1 MRRMGDTHEVIRH
14 RRPGRA
20 RSLPVI
26 PGVHPDDDPRLSNPR
41 LYRASR
47 WRAWW
52 SRVLDPVPLSP
63 GVGWWHQHGPA
74 FGAASIYVVVAGTY
88 IIVSSTAVAEIDGA
102 HAEIFKGLAFVALT
116 GFFLYILLLEYGRR
130 SATAAGR
137 LRELIESSGDLTYR
151 YRRWPTVGFEYMSPG
166 IADWVGL
173 TAEDHYAN
181 PDIGMHLVHPD
192 DRIRLSHLVARGR
205 SDGPVPLRWVAPDGR
220 VLHTVHDFF
229 DVRDRRGRVIAI
241 DGRIRNVTGA
251 RRDRA
256 EAELGLAIL
265 GWLTDDEV
273 SVDTVVTRTCEGI
286 VRLMGVEVAWIG
298 LPLADGTVR
307 IECSTGDPTF
317 VDELEVRWDEGPLAM
332 GPSGRAIRE
341 GEPVMMRPSDQGY
354 TAWRQRARDAGVTAG
369 LSIPIMSR
377 GRVIAVLTVLSR
389 FGNPFDDDNVER
401 FERIARRLAGAVA
414 RIPVLAT
421 DQHRGSVG
429 SPALA
434 DVDVRAAL
442 DDGRVEVWWQPQ
454 VTPDGRIVA
463 LEALVRMRDLDGN
476 ILTPDVILPAA
487 EDLGLMV
494 ALGQTIR
501 RRAVEGAIPWLA
513 SGLERICL
521 NVSVVELLSPGFG
534 TELEDLVAV
543 NELRSDQIELE
554 LIETEPL
561 DSTALRL
568 LSRLSSLGFRI
579 AVDDYGSGWAS
590 LGHLA
595 RIPALVLKID
605 RVFIRDVTTS
615 DRARALV
622 SSTFEL
628 GHVLDLET
636 VAEGV
641 ETVEQA
647 ELLCEMG
654 CDLLQGYLYARPL
667 DWDATDAL
675 LRGVGTEQW
684 PQLRL
689 RAVANPATI

>member
-1 MRRMGDTHEVIRH
+1 MAHAPEITRRQ
-14 RRPGRA
+14 RRGRA
-20 RSLPVI
+20 STLPVI
-26 PGVHPDDDPRLSNPR
+26 PGIHPDDDLRLANPR
-41 LYRASR
+41 LYRPSPF
-47 WRAWW
+47 RAWW
-52 SRVLDPVPLSP
+52 ARVLDPVQLTP

-74 FGAASIYVVVAGTY
+74 VSVAAIYAVVAGAY
-88 IIVSSTAVAEIDGA
+88 IVVSSSAVSHADGAGAEI
-102 HAEIFKGLAFVALT
+102 IKGLAFVAVT
-116 GFFLYILLLEYGRR
+116 AFFLYILLLEYGRR

-151 YRRWPTVGFEYMSPG
+151 YRRWPTVGFEYMSAG

-173 TAEDHYAN
+173 SAEDHYAN
-181 PDIGMHLVHPD
+181 PDIGIHLVHPD
-192 DRIRLSHLVARGR
+192 DRARLSHLVARGR

-229 DVRDRRGRVIAI
+229 DVRDRRGRIIAI
-241 DGRIRNVTGA
+241 DGRIRNVTEA

-265 GWLTDDEV
+265 GWVTDDDV
-273 SVDTVVTRTCEGI
+273 SADTVVKRTCEG
-286 VRLMGVEVAWIG
+286 VVQVMGVDIAWIG

-307 IECSTGDPTF
+307 IEYSTGDPTL
-317 VDELEVRWDEGPLAM
+317 VAGLQVRWDEGPFAT
-332 GPSGRAIRE
+332 GPSGRAIRD
-341 GEPVMMRPSDQGY
+341 GEPVMMRPSDPGY

-369 LSIPIMSR
+369 LAIPIMSR
-377 GRVIAVLTVLSR
+377 GRVVAVLTVLSR
-389 FGNPFDDDNVER
+389 FGNPFDEVNIER
-401 FERIARRLAGAVA
+401 FERIARRLVGAVA
-414 RIPVLAT
+414 QIPVHAT
-421 DQHRGSVG
+421 DKRGGSG
-429 SPALA
+429 RSPALA

-442 DDGRVEVWWQPQ
+442 ADGRVEVWWQPQ

-463 LEALVRMRDLDGN
+463 LEALVRVRDLDGN

-501 RRAVEGAIPWLA
+501 RRAVEEAIDWLA

-543 NELRSDQIELE
+543 HELRPDQIELE

-568 LSRLSSLGFRI
+568 LSRLSSIGFRI

-628 GHVLDLET
+628 GHVLNLET

-667 DWDATDAL
+667 DRDATDAL
-675 LRGVGTEQW
+675 LRGIGTEQW
-684 PQLRL
+684 PQLRP

>member
-1 MRRMGDTHEVIRH
+1 
-14 RRPGRA
+14 
-20 RSLPVI
+20 
-26 PGVHPDDDPRLSNPR
+26 
-41 LYRASR
+41 
-47 WRAWW
+47 
-52 SRVLDPVPLSP
+52 
-63 GVGWWHQHGPA
+63 
-74 FGAASIYVVVAGTY
+74 
-88 IIVSSTAVAEIDGA
+88 
-102 HAEIFKGLAFVALT
+102 
-116 GFFLYILLLEYGRR
+116 
-130 SATAAGR
+130 
-137 LRELIESSGDLTYR
+137 
-151 YRRWPTVGFEYMSPG
+151 MSPG

-173 TAEDHYAN
+173 TADDHYAN

-192 DRIRLSHLVARGR
+192 DRSRLSQLLARGR
-205 SDGPVPLRWVAPDGR
+205 SDGPVPIRWVAPDGK

-229 DVRDRRGRVIAI
+229 DVRDRRGRVVAI
-241 DGRIRNVTGA
+241 DGRIRNVTEA

-265 GWLTDDEV
+265 GWLGDDEV
-273 SVDTVVTRTCEGI
+273 SVDTVVTRACEGI
-286 VRLMGVEVAWIG
+286 VQLMGVEVAWIG
-298 LPLADGTVR
+298 VPLADGTVR
-307 IECSTGDPTF
+307 IEYSTGDPML
-317 VDELEVRWDEGPLAM
+317 VGGLQV
-332 GPSGRAIRE
+332 PSGRAIRD
-341 GEPVMMRPSDQGY
+341 GEPVMMRPSDPGY
-354 TAWRQRARDAGVTAG
+354 TAWRQRARDAGVTAV
-369 LSIPIMSR
+369 LAIPISAR
-377 GRVIAVLTVLSR
+377 GRVVAVLTVLSR
-389 FGNPFDDDNVER
+389 FGNPFDDDNIER

-414 RIPVLAT
+414 QLPVTAI
-421 DQHRGSVG
+421 DQQGASAG
-429 SPALA
+429 SPARTGM
-434 DVDVRAAL
+434 DVRAAL
-442 DDGRVEVWWQPQ
+442 DDGRIEVWWQPQ

-463 LEALVRMRDLDGN
+463 LEALVRGRDLDGN
-476 ILTPDVILPAA
+476 VLFPDVILPAA

-494 ALGQTIR
+494 ALGQTVR
-501 RRAVEGAIPWLA
+501 RRAVEDAIVWLA
-513 SGLERICL
+513 TGLERICL
-521 NVSVVELLSPGFG
+521 NVSVVELLSPGFS

-543 NELRSDQIELE
+543 NQLRPDQIEIE

-605 RVFIRDVTTS
+605 RVFIRDVTLS

-667 DWDATDAL
+667 DRDATDAL
-675 LRGVGTEQW
+675 LRGVGTEDW
-684 PQLRL
+684 PQLMP
-689 RAVANPATI
+689 RAVPNPATL

>member
-1 MRRMGDTHEVIRH
+1 MRATPESNRQQ
-14 RRPGRA
+14 RRGSA

-26 PGVHPDDDPRLSNPR
+26 PGIHPDDDPRLANPR

-52 SRVLDPVPLSP
+52 SRVLDPVQLTP
-63 GVGWWHQHGPA
+63 GGGWWHQHGPA
-74 FGAASIYVVVAGTY
+74 VSVATIYAVVAGSY
-88 IIVSSTAVAEIDGA
+88 IIVSSSAVADAIGA
-102 HAEIFKGLAFVALT
+102 TAEILKGLAFVAVT
-116 GFFLYILLLEYGRR
+116 AFFLYVLLVEYGRR

-192 DRIRLSHLVARGR
+192 DRARLSRLVARGR

-241 DGRIRNVTGA
+241 DGRIRNVTGS

-256 EAELGLAIL
+256 ESELGLAML
-265 GWLTDDEV
+265 GWLSDESV
-273 SVDTVVTRTCEGI
+273 SGETVVKRTCEG
-286 VRLMGVEVAWIG
+286 VVQLMGVDIAWIG
-298 LPLADGTVR
+298 VPLADGRVL
-307 IECSTGDPTF
+307 IEHSTGDPTF
-317 VDELEVRWDEGPLAM
+317 VATLEVRWDEGPLAM

-341 GEPVMMRPSDQGY
+341 GEPVMMRLSDPGY
-354 TAWRQRARDAGVTAG
+354 TPWRQRARDAGVTAG

-377 GRVIAVLTVLSR
+377 GRVVAVLTVLSR

-401 FERIARRLAGAVA
+401 FERIARRLVGAVA
-414 RIPVLAT
+414 QIPEGAT
-421 DQHRGSVG
+421 AQAGSVG

-434 DVDVRAAL
+434 DVDIRAAL

-454 VTPDGRIVA
+454 VTPDGRVVA
-463 LEALVRMRDLDGN
+463 LEALVRVRDLDGT
-476 ILTPDVILPAA
+476 LLMPDVILPAA
-487 EDLGLMV
+487 EELGLMV
-494 ALGQTIR
+494 ALGQTVR
-501 RRAVEGAIPWLA
+501 RRAVEQALGWLA

-568 LSRLSSLGFRI
+568 LSQLSALGFRI

-605 RVFIRDVTTS
+605 RVFIRDVTKS

-628 GHVLDLET
+628 GHVLYLET

-654 CDLLQGYLYARPL
+654 CDLLQGYLFARPL
-667 DWDATDAL
+667 DWADTDAL
-675 LRGVGTEQW
+675 LRGVGTENW
-684 PQLRL
+684 PRL
-689 RAVANPATI
+689 RERTEPDPAAI